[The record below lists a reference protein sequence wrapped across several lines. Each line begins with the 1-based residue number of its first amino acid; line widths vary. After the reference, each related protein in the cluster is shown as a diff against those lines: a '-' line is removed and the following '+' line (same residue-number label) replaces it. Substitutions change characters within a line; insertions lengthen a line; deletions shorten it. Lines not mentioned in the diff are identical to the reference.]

1 MHFTV
6 GSLMFMCLRLFF
18 DRLLWQQIWGWDGH
32 KKETTNPDFQIN
44 INVIRIDH
52 RPLKQAFRRKEILSL
67 SVNVRSH
74 CFVVVL
80 SSFLRNGLRS
90 RTFVSRHSCINQE
103 TIVTMKTKFSLLGAI
118 GIISRYQYIQ
128 CHCGMEVRFRKRR
141 NRRSPLLRIR
151 KLSKLFSS
159 CLRWDRI

>member
-18 DRLLWQQIWGWDGH
+18 DRLLWQQIWGWDGY

-52 RPLKQAFRRKEILSL
+52 RPLKQAFRRKEILSV

-80 SSFLRNGLRS
+80 SSFLFNGLRS
-90 RTFVSRHSCINQE
+90 RTFVSRHSCISRSWQWRQ
-103 TIVTMKTKFSLLGAI
+103 FSLLGAI

-141 NRRSPLLRIR
+141 NGRSPLLRIR

-159 CLRWDRI
+159 CLSWDRI